1 MGHPAGFI
9 EAFANMYEDIA
20 SKFLKK
26 NNPYVFDYV
35 HAIQG
40 IKFFELC
47 TKSYKN
53 QKWIKKIKL

>member
-20 SKFLKK
+20 NKFLKK
-26 NNPYVFDYV
+26 ENYYVFDHN

-53 QKWIKKIKL
+53 QKWIKNIKL